1 MPHLAYNHVKSVHF
15 VGASREDLQQLDDA
29 AKETLGFQLFK
40 VQQGQDPD
48 DWKPMS
54 VVGPGVREIRVR
66 ESSGAYRLLYV
77 AQFEEAVYV
86 LNVFQKK
93 EQKISAADVTLARAR
108 YRSMIQWRKE
118 HGRH

>member
-1 MPHLAYNHVKSVHF
+1 MPHLAYNPVKSVHF

-86 LNVFQKK
+86 LHVFQKK
-93 EQKISAADVTLARAR
+93 EQKISAADVTLARSR

>member
-1 MPHLAYNHVKSVHF
+1 MPHLAYNMLKPVHF

-77 AQFEEAVYV
+77 AKFEEAVYV
-86 LNVFQKK
+86 LHVFQKK
-93 EQKISAADVTLARAR
+93 DQRTSEADVVLARSR
-108 YRSMIQWRKE
+108 YRSMIQWRNE
-118 HGRH
+118 HGAY